1 MTQRTMRNTNLSTD
15 LTNLIKEVRLGNLDD
30 LVGRVLMDVEDY
42 VLFLESKEDRL
53 TAIETALDKLAEKA
67 ETNPND
73 AGSVAIIAAMKEFAT
88 Q

>member
-53 TAIETALDKLAEKA
+53 TAIETALDNLAEKA

>member
-42 VLFLESKEDRL
+42 VLFLESK
-53 TAIETALDKLAEKA
+53 
-67 ETNPND
+67 
-73 AGSVAIIAAMKEFAT
+73 
-88 Q
+88 